1 MVQKYLAILTNS
13 HFPFQL
19 STCISSG
26 SEQKQLVSVRQK
38 DCIPVSHEFP
48 WVLVWAVFWASG
60 PVLGYC
66 GIVCGFQDSLNHLLL
81 ILNAGKEM
89 MDQTLVEV
97 F

>member
-19 STCISSG
+19 STYISSG
-26 SEQKQLVSVRQK
+26 SEQKQLVSIKQM

-48 WVLVWAVFWASG
+48 WALVGAVFWASG
-60 PVLGYC
+60 LVLGYC
-66 GIVCGFQDSLNHLLL
+66 GIVCGFQDSLNHLLV
-81 ILNAGKEM
+81 ILNAWKEM

>member
-1 MVQKYLAILTNS
+1 MS
-13 HFPFQL
+13 FHG
-19 STCISSG
+19 CW
-26 SEQKQLVSVRQK
+26 SEL
-38 DCIPVSHEFP
+38 
-48 WVLVWAVFWASG
+48 FWASG

-66 GIVCGFQDSLNHLLL
+66 GIVCGFQDSLNPLLL

>member
-1 MVQKYLAILTNS
+1 M
-13 HFPFQL
+13 
-19 STCISSG
+19 
-26 SEQKQLVSVRQK
+26 
-38 DCIPVSHEFP
+38 
-48 WVLVWAVFWASG
+48 VLVWAVFWASG
-60 PVLGYC
+60 PVIGYC